1 MKLTKIKIEEL
12 VTKIEEFLKKHDLL
26 DSVCIYFNNKRRVW
40 EWDWRNDGAYIVR
53 EEDNVD
59 PHDYFEY
66 AAYNHILSMSFD
78 GGLYNVLNG
87 YSNGN
92 LEDKF
97 LDLLGTYDLYYELGN
112 AWNLTCY
119 PDNDDMEIEYTIYE
133 EPMATKVIYWHS
145 TEKDA
150 PSVLIDIKQHWDELS
165 ATTQHLGGSC
175 TIGDGFEFKYRNV
188 PYKMMPPNFQG
199 SCIYEHWIDTIK
211 EELKNVGATDI
222 HYNYGY
228 LD

>member
-12 VTKIEEFLKKHDLL
+12 VTKIEEFLKEHDLL

-40 EWDWRNDGAYIVR
+40 EWDWRNDGVYIVR
-53 EEDNVD
+53 EEDDID
-59 PHDYFEY
+59 PHDYFEW
-66 AAYNHILSMSFD
+66 AAYNHILSMSFE
-78 GGLYNVLNG
+78 GSLYSVLNG
-87 YSNGN
+87 YSSST

-97 LDLLGTYDLYYELGN
+97 LDLLGEYNLRYELGN

-119 PDNDDMEIEYTIYE
+119 PDNDDMEIEYTVYE
-133 EPMATKVIYWHS
+133 KPMATKVIYWHS
-145 TEKDA
+145 TENDA
-150 PSVLIDIKQHWDELS
+150 PSALIDIKKHWDELS

-175 TIGDGFEFKYRNV
+175 TIGDGFEFNYQNR
-188 PYKMMPPNFQG
+188 PYKMTTPNYQG
-199 SCIYEHWIDTIK
+199 SCVYEYWIDTIK
-211 EELKNVGATDI
+211 EELKNAGATNI

>member
-26 DSVCIYFNNKRRVW
+26 DSVRIYFNNKRRVW
-40 EWDWRNDGAYIVR
+40 EWDWRNDGAYKVR

-59 PHDYFEY
+59 PHNYFEY
-66 AAYNHILSMSFD
+66 AAYNHILSMSFE
-78 GGLYNVLNG
+78 GGLYSVLNG
-87 YSNGN
+87 YSNGD

-97 LDLLGTYDLYYELGN
+97 LDLLGEYGLYYEMGH

-119 PDNDDMEIEYTIYE
+119 PDCPEEEADVEYTIYKQ
-133 EPMATKVIYWHS
+133 PIPPKVIYSHS
-145 TEKDA
+145 TDV
-150 PSVLIDIKQHWDELS
+150 PSVLMDIKKHWDELS
-165 ATTQHLGGSC
+165 ATTQYLGGSC
-175 TIGDGFEFKYRNV
+175 TIGDGFEFNYQNR
-188 PYKMMPPNFQG
+188 PYEMVTPNFQG

-211 EELKNVGATDI
+211 EELKNAGATDI